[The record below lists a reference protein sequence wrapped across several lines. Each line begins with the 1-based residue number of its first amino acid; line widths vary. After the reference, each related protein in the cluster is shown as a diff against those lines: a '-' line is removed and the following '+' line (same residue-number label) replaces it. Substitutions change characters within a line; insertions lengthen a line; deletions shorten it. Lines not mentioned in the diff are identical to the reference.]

1 MQVSADQITSEGIYS
16 MTYSMRNSWE
26 SLVPFRVKSPS
37 VEGAL
42 SPVCP
47 SSQKIHMI
55 QKIDI
60 E

>member
-1 MQVSADQITSEGIYS
+1 MSSSQGKIL
-16 MTYSMRNSWE
+16 R
-26 SLVPFRVKSPS
+26 R

-55 QKIDI
+55 QVIDI